1 MARDKPL
8 DSENTKPKFPAPKVP
23 EFVHED
29 MTTVKDLTEEEIKQ
43 VKASIEKIKE
53 EAKYESATAEDEEDE
68 EE

>member
-29 MTTVKDLTEEEIKQ
+29 MTTVEKKKQNMKRMKKNNACSIKNFH
-43 VKASIEKIKE
+43 
-53 EAKYESATAEDEEDE
+53 D
-68 EE
+68 